1 MSDFVQVVRQK
12 VTENPSVMLMSL
24 AKELGR
30 PEAEV
35 VAALPEEMRVHASKN
50 DFGAIWAAMTGWES
64 STFITIGCGGVV
76 EVEGKLPQGNF
87 MHGMFNLTDRQ
98 CPLGGHLFINK
109 LEHIWFV
116 SKPFFNKESHSVQ
129 FFDAAGD
136 QMFAVYLGRNEQR
149 EIIPSVKEAYMH
161 MRSEFAV

>member
-12 VTENPSVMLMSL
+12 VAENPSVMLMSL

-30 PEAEV
+30 SEVEA
-35 VAALPEEMRVHASKN
+35 VAALPEEMRVRASKN
-50 DFGAIWAAMTGWES
+50 DFEAIWTTMTNWES
-64 STFITIGCGGVV
+64 CTFITISCGGVV
-76 EVEGKLPQGNF
+76 EVEGKLPQGNV
-87 MHGMFNLTDRQ
+87 MHGMFNLTDKQ
-98 CPLGGHLFINK
+98 CPLGGHLFVNR

-149 EIIPSVKEAYMH
+149 EIIPSVKEAYTR
-161 MRSEFAV
+161 MRNEFAV